1 MFSNNLNFVLY
12 STKMVVKYCVWLIFS
27 SAIFQSPRF
36 PNPQPPRISVFD
48 FVLARCAHESR
59 HTLTLQPTAAVIFP
73 HTAQKRQ
80 RNKTFSFAE
89 SASIRNK
96 NNYIIINL
104 AIIGP
109 TDLFLVNSN
118 PINQINQQLNQ
129 SIHHDDQDD
138 EYIQQSR
145 DGTVSGRSHLLAE

>member
-73 HTAQKRQ
+73 HNAQKRQ
-80 RNKTFSFAE
+80 RNKTFLFAE

-96 NNYIIINL
+96 NNISSIL
-104 AIIGP
+104 PSSA
-109 TDLFLVNSN
+109 DLILVNSN

-138 EYIQQSR
+138 EYIQQNR